1 VIDCD
6 SGHSNYQVELSRDV
20 QQLVPTVITVS
31 RGAGK
36 SGSSQHGPLVGP
48 FSAILSAPSGR
59 LFLEQPAVAGCAKPN
74 VHPRRGPR
82 SSALPDSALP
92 FVTLCFFMQAA
103 RLLHN
108 ASPPRTPNQLPAFLN
123 PLPVN
128 PLPTSHPISSPW
140 PCLSPGCIYV
150 QPPTA
155 LGLYPASCDDPT
167 VSYVSNAASSAPWDI
182 ISNSTKDERPSHDV
196 HFLFVLSAVV
206 NSCFV
211 TCRGSASS
219 SEHLARQHRRR
230 AGPSTRQ
237 RPSSFRHRLS
247 R

>member
-1 VIDCD
+1 M
-6 SGHSNYQVELSRDV
+6 
-20 QQLVPTVITVS
+20 
-31 RGAGK
+31 AG
-36 SGSSQHGPLVGP
+36 S
-48 FSAILSAPSGR
+48 
-59 LFLEQPAVAGCAKPN
+59 AKPN

-108 ASPPRTPNQLPAFLN
+108 ARSTPHAQSTARLPQSSPSQPAAHQSSHLITMT
-123 PLPVN
+123 LPVAG
-128 PLPTSHPISSPW
+128 LHI
-140 PCLSPGCIYV
+140 CAAAHGFV
-150 QPPTA
+150 
-155 LGLYPASCDDPT
+155 GLYPASCDDPT

-196 HFLFVLSAVV
+196 PFLFVLSAVV
-206 NSCFV
+206 NSCFI

-237 RPSSFRHRLS
+237 RSSSVRHRLS

>member
-1 VIDCD
+1 MCIPGVAPAPRPCLTLPC
-6 SGHSNYQVELSRDV
+6 HSSRSVSSCRPPVFFTTPVHPARPINY
-20 QQLVPTVITVS
+20 P
-31 RGAGK
+31 
-36 SGSSQHGPLVGP
+36 P
-48 FSAILSAPSGR
+48 FSILSQSTAAHQSSHLITMALP
-59 LFLEQPAVAGCAKPN
+59 VAGLHICAAA
-74 VHPRRGPR
+74 HG
-82 SSALPDSALP
+82 
-92 FVTLCFFMQAA
+92 FV
-103 RLLHN
+103 
-108 ASPPRTPNQLPAFLN
+108 
-123 PLPVN
+123 
-128 PLPTSHPISSPW
+128 
-140 PCLSPGCIYV
+140 
-150 QPPTA
+150 
-155 LGLYPASCDDPT
+155 GLYPASCDDPT

-237 RPSSFRHRLS
+237 RPSSVRHRLS